1 MRAVLVC
8 GKSKSHMFSL
18 QRLLGKEDKFF
29 SLLEA
34 SAEEARNSVRALVR
48 LSKDLGTNELE
59 AFAFARRKD
68 KAITKEITD
77 AVFTTFVTPLWINY
91 LEAPPWL
98 AVPLLAVAALAV
110 IGVLIRRA
118 AWGWAFFAS
127 SILVVAVVFTG
138 VIGLFPN
145 LIPSSL
151 DPRYSL
157 TLYNASSSPYTLRIM
172 TFVAAVFVPLIIA
185 YQIWVYRVFK
195 GTVNTGDVARGKDA
209 Y

>member
-1 MRAVLVC
+1 MDAHGYTGSLTGLFHPYGLVTGCLFTVLFMTHGVVWVALKTSGDLAARAQILALACWVALLVVTVL
-8 GKSKSHMFSL
+8 FL
-18 QRLLGKEDKFF
+18 
-29 SLLEA
+29 
-34 SAEEARNSVRALVR
+34 
-48 LSKDLGTNELE
+48 
-59 AFAFARRKD
+59 
-68 KAITKEITD
+68 
-77 AVFTTFVTPLWINY
+77 VFTTFVTPLWINY

-118 AWGWAFFAS
+118 AWAGPFSPPPSWLWRWS
-127 SILVVAVVFTG
+127 SRVL
-138 VIGLFPN
+138 IGLFPN

-185 YQIWVYRVFK
+185 YKSGSIGYSRVPSTPVMSP
-195 GTVNTGDVARGKDA
+195 GARTPIDPA
-209 Y
+209 ASDFP